1 MRSPTP
7 SRVSDLF
14 TVGLILMLVG
24 AIGLLIGIW
33 MALSA
38 RRRYPAAPYPGGP
51 PRRARRRPRPGPT
64 S

>member
-1 MRSPTP
+1 
-7 SRVSDLF
+7 VSDLF

-51 PRRARRRPRPGPT
+51 PPPRETPPPPPPY
-64 S
+64 